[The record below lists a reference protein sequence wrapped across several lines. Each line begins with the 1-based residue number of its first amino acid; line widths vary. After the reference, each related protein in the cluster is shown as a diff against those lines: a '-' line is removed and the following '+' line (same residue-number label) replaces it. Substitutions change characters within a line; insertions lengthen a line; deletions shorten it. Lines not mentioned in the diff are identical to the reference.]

1 MQMLGFIIILVNE
14 DFTAS
19 SGLRIGDVHQIQIFT
34 DERQNVA
41 TTQKWDQKHSQYHQE
56 GSPLSISDGE
66 HTKSADRA
74 TSLLKYLCPTFFYG
88 CHHLRLLCGVK
99 SIPQPRCIS

>member
-1 MQMLGFIIILVNE
+1 MKMLGFIIILVNE

-41 TTQKWDQKHSQYHQE
+41 KTQKWDQKHS
-56 GSPLSISDGE
+56 
-66 HTKSADRA
+66 
-74 TSLLKYLCPTFFYG
+74 
-88 CHHLRLLCGVK
+88 
-99 SIPQPRCIS
+99 